1 MKKFLLF
8 ISFCLLCL
16 TQIQAKEVVE
26 DFSTNIWK
34 LATSGQS
41 SKGSGTYTS
50 TTTGYSYNLSWG
62 NSCYWYSKTK
72 SLFIGKTAGN
82 YIELPAFTG
91 TVTQIVINNSSECS
105 VSAAIKITDDKGSE
119 IVPSQTFT
127 STSSTYTYVIP
138 TGKQVAGQ
146 VLRLALNSAK
156 NVQITKITITIDEG
170 EATQVA
176 KPTTTATDKMLYGAE
191 YTISTSTEGA
201 TLLYTTDGT
210 ENWITAEGANVP
222 LNAPTEGESFTIK
235 AYATK
240 KGLTDSDMLEKTVTL
255 YSNNVASIADFIKA
269 ADKAEEK
276 TFTNPVTAIY
286 QKDNNLWVKDDS
298 GYLLVY
304 ANGGVGQTYIEGD
317 VIPAGFSGLYYL
329 FNDLPEL
336 KNPTNFA
343 KSTENTGPVNPEEVT
358 VELLAA
364 CDLNTYVSIKNVKY
378 NGTSFS
384 DDGTNS
390 ITCGTNNSG
399 VTLKSGKTYDIKGF
413 YSVNKTGYNITLIS
427 ATEKQFV
434 ADLAITPAF
443 GNIVIGET
451 ITISCATDR
460 ATIGLGEISGGA
472 ETINLE
478 GSALPYY
485 YTVKEEDLGETLK
498 VQAYASLEGYEDS
511 QVLTGVYTVIAPT
524 PKQAVFTNEAGETV
538 NGGDVNQGSYIT
550 CTWEDGC
557 TAKITINDVEQTVEE
572 GSTSFTWYADESY
585 AAGAVVTIVV
595 EVTNKYDVTSTAT
608 ATFTVVSP
616 YKVVDVFTVDDTGVT
631 GTSYTSFSGKVK
643 NGAEYAGRVAV
654 KDKIFIQINGST
666 SGNAAGSGV
675 FMTNSVGYVSKV
687 SVEWGSGNSA
697 GRKLNIYGKNEPYV
711 AYASDALTDRKT
723 YVGANN
729 TARGTL
735 LGTIVNGTSTELKI
749 DGNYKYIFVQVG
761 TENPAYLSS
770 ITFEWE
776 DGYAGGKDVTYEK
789 QTETTHLTAGKF
801 VTLVDTQNGK
811 AVSRKGAVEG
821 TISGSAVTVENDAI
835 ALSKAQF
842 SVDEFE
848 LVPVD
853 GGFKLYGGGS
863 ITRRYIAYDEAT
875 GLTTTEDASKAA
887 VVTFE
892 SDGTGITVKFED
904 GEILVSDGTN
914 FGKGAVSTETP
925 TSLAP
930 GATLVPAYVFVSQG
944 KDSTGVEDIETAETE
959 APAQYYNLNGVEV
972 KADNLVPGIY
982 IVRQGNKVSKHL
994 IR

>member
-16 TQIQAKEVVE
+16 TQMSAATETWVKVTEEPTDWSGDYLIVYETGKKAFDGSLTKLDVTQNFKDVTILNNSITTTDCNFYFTIAAVSGGYSIKSKSGYYIGRTTTKNGL
-26 DFSTNIWK
+26 DSSTETQYANTISLSGGIKSSGGPK
-34 LATSGQS
+34 LQYYNSGNS
-41 SKGSGTYTS
+41 SKFRY
-50 TTTGYSYNLSWG
+50 Y
-62 NSCYWYSKTK
+62 
-72 SLFIGKTAGN
+72 A
-82 YIELPAFTG
+82 
-91 TVTQIVINNSSECS
+91 SSQNA
-105 VSAAIKITDDKGSE
+105 VALYK
-119 IVPSQTFT
+119 
-127 STSSTYTYVIP
+127 
-138 TGKQVAGQ
+138 KQ
-146 VLRLALNSAK
+146 
-156 NVQITKITITIDEG
+156 EG
-170 EATQVA
+170 EVTQVA

-240 KGLTDSDMLEKTVTL
+240 EGLTESEMLVKTVTL
-255 YSNNVASIADFIKA
+255 YSNNVASIADFLKA
-269 ADKAEEK
+269 KDTAEAK

-286 QKDNNLWVKDDS
+286 QKGSNLWVKDDS

-304 ANGGVGQTYIEGD
+304 GSLGQTYNEGD
-317 VIPAGFSGLYYL
+317 VIPGGFSGLYYL

-336 KNPTNFA
+336 KNPANFA
-343 KSTENTGPVNPEEVT
+343 ESKLNTGAVTPEEVT

-472 ETINLE
+472 ETIDIS
-478 GSALPYY
+478 GSALPYS
-485 YTVKEEDLGETLK
+485 YTVKEEDLGKTLK
-498 VQAYASLEGYEDS
+498 VEAYASLEGYEDS
-511 QVLTGVYTVIAPT
+511 PVLTGEYTVIAPT
-524 PKQAVFTNEAGETV
+524 PKQAVFTNEADETV
-538 NGGDVNQGSYIT
+538 IGGDVNQGSYIT

-585 AAGAVVTIVV
+585 AAGAEVTIVV
-595 EVTNKYDVTSTAT
+595 EVTNKYNVTSTAP

-616 YKVVDVFTVDDTGVT
+616 YKVVDTITVSDTGVT

-749 DGNYKYIFVQVG
+749 DGKYKYIFVQVG

-789 QTETTHLTAGKF
+789 QTGTTHLTAGKF

-811 AVSRKGAVEG
+811 AVSRNGAVEG
-821 TISGSAVTVENDAI
+821 TIAGSAVAVENDAI

-848 LVPVD
+848 LVPAD

-875 GLTTTEDASKAA
+875 GLTTTENASEAA
-887 VVTFE
+887 VVTFV
-892 SDGTGITVKFED
+892 SDNTGIIVKFED

-914 FGKGAVSTETP
+914 FGKGAVSTESP
-925 TSLAP
+925 ASLAT

>member
-16 TQIQAKEVVE
+16 TQIRATEFTV
-26 DFSTNIWK
+26 DFSKAGYANQTVVTSNVSTDENVSIVFAK
-34 LATSGQS
+34 ASANNAPTYYTSGTAIRLYNGGTLTVSAVSGYEITGISFKSASGTKYIQYLTVSTGNGSFS
-41 SKGSGTYTS
+41 STTSSGTYT
-50 TTTGYSYNLSWG
+50 TTGDS
-62 NSCYWYSKTK
+62 
-72 SLFIGKTAGN
+72 
-82 YIELPAFTG
+82 EVVFTQVKDANNG
-91 TVTQIVINNSSECS
+91 TTQSRIISITVTYEP
-105 VSAAIKITDDKGSE
+105 AA
-119 IVPSQTFT
+119 P
-127 STSSTYTYVIP
+127 
-138 TGKQVAGQ
+138 
-146 VLRLALNSAK
+146 
-156 NVQITKITITIDEG
+156 
-170 EATQVA
+170 ATAVA

-191 YTISTSTEGA
+191 YSISTSTEGA
-201 TLLYTTDGT
+201 TLLYTTDGS
-210 ENWITAEGANVP
+210 ENWITAEGANVI
-222 LNAPTEGESFTIK
+222 LKAPTEGESFTIK
-235 AYATK
+235 AKATK
-240 KGLTDSDMLEKTVTL
+240 EGLTESEILVKTVTL
-255 YSNNVASIADFIKA
+255 YSNDVANIADFLAA
-269 ADKAEEK
+269 ADAAEAK

-286 QKDNNLWVKDDS
+286 QNGNNLWVKDDS

-304 ANGGVGQTYIEGD
+304 GSLGQTYNEGD
-317 VIPAGFSGLYYL
+317 VIPGGFSGLYYL

-336 KNPTNFA
+336 KNPANFA
-343 KSTENTGPVNPEEVT
+343 ESKLNTGAVTPEEVT

-472 ETINLE
+472 ETIDIS
-478 GSALPYY
+478 GSALPYS
-485 YTVKEEDLGETLK
+485 YTVKEEDLGKTLK
-498 VQAYASLEGYEDS
+498 VEAYASLEGYEDS
-511 QVLTGVYTVIAPT
+511 PVLTGEYTVIAPT
-524 PKQAVFTNEAGETV
+524 PKQAVFTNEADETV
-538 NGGDVNQGSYIT
+538 IGGDVNQGSYIT

-585 AAGAVVTIVV
+585 AAGAEVTIVV
-595 EVTNKYDVTSTAT
+595 EVTNKYNVTSTAP

-616 YKVVDVFTVDDTGVT
+616 YKVVDTITVSDTGVT
-631 GTSYTSFSGKVK
+631 VNSYTSFSGKVK

-711 AYASDALTDRKT
+711 AYASDVEEDRKT

-729 TARGTL
+729 TERGTL

-749 DGNYKYIFVQVG
+749 DGKYKYIFVQVG
-761 TENPAYLSS
+761 TANPAYLSS

-811 AVSRKGAVEG
+811 AVSRNGAAEG
-821 TISGSAVTVENDAI
+821 TISGSAVAVESGAI

-848 LVPVD
+848 LVPAD

-875 GLTTTEDASKAA
+875 GLTTTTDASKAA

-892 SDGTGITVKFED
+892 SDGTGITVKFDD

-914 FGKGAVSTETP
+914 FGKGAVSTESP
-925 TSLAP
+925 ASLAT